1 VRLPSPTPAKCR
13 SALSG
18 KGQGVFER
26 LAHRVVCW
34 RVKPNELFPPLTEA
48 LHAAREEVRRR
59 WVDAVRRGVD
69 IPAARRLDDR
79 ELSDHLPQLFENLA
93 AYLLSQGDADSRQ
106 RAVQAAR
113 AHGGLRGEQGYGL
126 EELLRELELVRR
138 AVLGGP
144 VAAFIRERGLAP
156 SEAERVQ
163 ELVGRFFE
171 DCTAASAGRFIE
183 EWRTRLEAVDASRRQ
198 LLCAVTHELGNF
210 VRGLTL
216 VLSALTP
223 EVEGSEPR
231 RMLALCTRQL
241 ADMSA
246 LVEELREYG
255 VLLAGEVRPEPQ
267 RLEVAPFAEE
277 IAAAHRP
284 LAQARGLEL
293 RLRVDSR
300 LGSVEVDPRRLR
312 QILGN
317 LLTNA
322 VKYRDRAKPAC
333 WVELA
338 FEAAGAGRW
347 RVRVKDNGIGIAPAD
362 QARIFEEF
370 QRLSPREEVHGTGLG
385 LAIARRLTELLGGE
399 IRVRSQVG
407 RGSRF
412 ELELPVVARRP
423 SA

>member
-1 VRLPSPTPAKCR
+1 
-13 SALSG
+13 
-18 KGQGVFER
+18 
-26 LAHRVVCW
+26 
-34 RVKPNELFPPLTEA
+34 VKPNELFSLLTET

-59 WVDAVRRGVD
+59 WVDAVRQSAD
-69 IPAARRLDDR
+69 IPAARRLKDR
-79 ELSDHLPQLFENLA
+79 DLSDHLPQLVEDLA
-93 AYLLSQGDADSRQ
+93 AYLLSQGDVASR
-106 RAVQAAR
+106 RRVAQAAR

-138 AVLGGP
+138 AVLAGP
-144 VAAFIRERGLAP
+144 VAAFIRAQGLLPA
-156 SEAERVQ
+156 EAERVQ

-171 DCTAASAGRFIE
+171 DCAAASAGRFIE
-183 EWRTRLEAVDASRRQ
+183 GWRSRLEATDASRRQ

-216 VLSALTP
+216 VLSAVTP

-231 RMLALCTRQL
+231 RLLALCTRQL

-267 RLEVAPFAEE
+267 RLEVALFAEE

-293 RLRVDSR
+293 RLRVDPG
-300 LGSVEVDPRRLR
+300 LATVEVDPRRLR

-322 VKYRDRAKPAC
+322 VKYRDRAKPVG

-347 RVRVKDNGIGIAPAD
+347 QVRVQDNGIGIAPAD

-370 QRLSPREEVHGTGLG
+370 QRVTPRADVHGTGLG

-399 IRVRSQVG
+399 IRVRSEVG
-407 RGSRF
+407 RGSCF
-412 ELELPVVARRP
+412 EVELPVVARRP